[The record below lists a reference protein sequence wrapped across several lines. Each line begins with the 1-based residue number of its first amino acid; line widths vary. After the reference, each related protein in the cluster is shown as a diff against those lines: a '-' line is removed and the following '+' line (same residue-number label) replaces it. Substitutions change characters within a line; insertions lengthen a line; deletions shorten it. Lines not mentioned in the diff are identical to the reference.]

1 MHDRASMKIWDA
13 SQSHRRI
20 ILRNVQV
27 EAKVGLHPWEMHPE
41 RPARLLVNVEMFV
54 PLDPA
59 PAEES
64 AATIV
69 DYDVIRNA
77 LRTWPQRPHTPLL
90 ETLVD
95 ELAALCLAFPTVA
108 ACRVSIMKPD
118 IFNEAEGAGVEVYRV
133 KSADQHRAAD
143 PATTNH
149 PPAETTPAAPPRG
162 RRPS

>member
-1 MHDRASMKIWDA
+1 MKDTASMKIWDA

-20 ILRNVQV
+20 FLRDVQV

-41 RPARLLVNVEMFV
+41 RPTRLLVNVEMFV
-54 PLDPA
+54 PLDPL
-59 PAEES
+59 PAEEN

-69 DYDVIRNA
+69 DYDLIRNA

-133 KSADQHRAAD
+133 K
-143 PATTNH
+143 
-149 PPAETTPAAPPRG
+149 PP
-162 RRPS
+162 